1 MAALLNPTARRL
13 AVAAFRRLSTP
24 PAVEPFVANW
34 STQARHNSSLV
45 EVNGGFG
52 EMVSSTQ
59 KYYVFGGKG
68 GVGKTSLAASLAVK
82 FANHGEP
89 TLIVS
94 MHPAHSLGDTLEQD
108 LSGGKIVPVTGVDS
122 LFAAEI
128 GHVDAKEDSSSF
140 GSSMRNMLGKIGLG
154 VLADPLGK
162 NKLHEMLMKT
172 PGLGEG
178 IAISKLIQI
187 VELQESNKFRRIVLD
202 TGATGHTLN
211 LLSAATLMEKF
222 LSMANKAANV
232 ASSYPALKS
241 VFGKEQIDPAKI
253 EELRQQIA
261 RVRDLIQDPQ
271 LTEFLIVT
279 IPTVMAITESSR
291 FHASLKKDGAPATR
305 LVVNQ
310 VLPLSASECRFCAV
324 KRKEET
330 WALNMISADRELGGL
345 KLIQAPLQD
354 VEVKGVPALRFFS
367 DVVWK

>member
-1 MAALLNPTARRL
+1 
-13 AVAAFRRLSTP
+13 
-24 PAVEPFVANW
+24 
-34 STQARHNSSLV
+34 
-45 EVNGGFG
+45 
-52 EMVSSTQ
+52 MVSSTQ

-68 GVGKTSLAASLAVK
+68 GVGKTILAASLAVK

-89 TLIVS
+89 TLVVS

-108 LSGGKIVPVTGVDS
+108 LSGGKIVPVNGVDS

-222 LSMANKAANV
+222 LSMANKAVNV

-241 VFGKEQIDPAKI
+241 VFGKEQIDV

-261 RVRDLIQDPQ
+261 RVRDLVQDPQ

-291 FHASLKKDGAPATR
+291 FHASLKKDGVPATR
-305 LVVNQ
+305 LIVNQ
-310 VLPLSASECRFCAV
+310 VLPPSASECRFCAV

-330 WALNMISADRELGGL
+330 RALNMISADRELGGL

>member
-13 AVAAFRRLSTP
+13 AVAASRRLSTP
-24 PAVEPFVANW
+24 AAVEPLVANW
-34 STQARHNSSLV
+34 STQARRNSSLV

-52 EMVSSTQ
+52 EMVSITQ

-89 TLIVS
+89 TLIAS

-108 LSGGKIVPVTGVDS
+108 LNGGKIVPVTGVDS

-128 GHVDAKEDSSSF
+128 GHVDTKEDSSSF
-140 GSSMRNMLGKIGLG
+140 GSSMRNILGRIGLG

-187 VELQESNKFRRIVLD
+187 VELQDRNKFKHIVLD

-222 LSMANKAANV
+222 LSMANKAVNV

-241 VFGKEQIDPAKI
+241 VLGKSK
-253 EELRQQIA
+253 
-261 RVRDLIQDPQ
+261 
-271 LTEFLIVT
+271 
-279 IPTVMAITESSR
+279 
-291 FHASLKKDGAPATR
+291 
-305 LVVNQ
+305 
-310 VLPLSASECRFCAV
+310 
-324 KRKEET
+324 
-330 WALNMISADRELGGL
+330 
-345 KLIQAPLQD
+345 
-354 VEVKGVPALRFFS
+354 
-367 DVVWK
+367 

>member
-13 AVAAFRRLSTP
+13 TLAACRRLSTP
-24 PAVEPFVANW
+24 PAVEPLVAHW
-34 STQARHNSSLV
+34 STQARYNSSLV

-52 EMVSSTQ
+52 EMVADT
-59 KYYVFGGKG
+59 KRYYVLGGKG
-68 GVGKTSLAASLAVK
+68 GVGTTSMAASLAMK

-94 MHPAHSLGDTLEQD
+94 MHPAHSLGDTFEQD
-108 LSGGKIVPVTGVDS
+108 LSGGNIVPVNGVDS

-128 GHVDAKEDSSSF
+128 GHVNTKEESSNSGSF
-140 GSSMRNMLGKIGLG
+140 MRNILDKIGLG

-172 PGLGEG
+172 PGFGEAV
-178 IAISKLIQI
+178 AISKLMQI

-202 TGATGHTLN
+202 TAATGHTLN
-211 LLSAATLMEKF
+211 LLSATTLMEK
-222 LSMANKAANV
+222 LLGMANKAVNL
-232 ASSYPALKS
+232 ASSFPALKS
-241 VFGKEQIDPAKI
+241 AFGKDQIDPARI
-253 EELRQQIA
+253 EVLRKQIA
-261 RVRDLIQDPQ
+261 RVHELMQDPQ
-271 LTEFLIVT
+271 STEFIIVT

-310 VLPLSASECRFCAV
+310 VLPPSTSECRFCST
-324 KRKEET
+324 KRKEESR
-330 WALNMISADRELGGL
+330 ALNMISNDRELGGL
-345 KLIQAPLQD
+345 ELIQAPLLD
-354 VEVKGVPALRFFS
+354 VEVRGAPALRFFG